1 MRSSDFYLKWNR
13 DDLERR
19 CIISMKAMLWFKKMK
34 AMLSGWQGKWT
45 KRMNRDRDG
54 EKLKMCFKGQKNTL
68 SGAQNIH
75 KDQLQ
80 HAARTLS
87 SIPSLKKEK
96 KERQPSSTPLSAAP
110 TDQSSIRRTDRLD
123 RRRSI
128 PPIKKPTP
136 STKKIKMGHGE

>member
-1 MRSSDFYLKWNR
+1 
-13 DDLERR
+13 
-19 CIISMKAMLWFKKMK
+19 
-34 AMLSGWQGKWT
+34 
-45 KRMNRDRDG
+45 MNRDRDG

-96 KERQPSSTPLSAAP
+96 KERQLRAPRCLQRQRINPPSDELI
-110 TDQSSIRRTDRLD
+110 D
-123 RRRSI
+123 
-128 PPIKKPTP
+128 
-136 STKKIKMGHGE
+136 